1 MLPSPIPSAP
11 GIAGGPV
18 EASRL
23 DGVGEKKR
31 FFSHLREIHPEVA
44 MDVATKPP

>member
-31 FFSHLREIHPEVA
+31 SISDFREIHPEAA
-44 MDVATKPP
+44 MDV